1 MSATVPTTREAD
13 AELREHAVAALKR
26 RRKFFDDAAA
36 YLVINGILWLV
47 WALTDHG
54 TDGRLPWP
62 AWVSIVWGFLLGLDA
77 WRAFGSL
84 RRPITDAEVDAEMRR
99 LRGE

>member
-1 MSATVPTTREAD
+1 MNATVPTTREAD

-26 RRKFFDDAAA
+26 RRKFYDDAAA
-36 YLVINGILWLV
+36 YLVINGILWVV
-47 WALTDHG
+47 WALSG
-54 TDGRLPWP
+54 RSTDGSLPWP
-62 AWVSIVWGFLLGLDA
+62 AWVSIVWGFLLAFDA